1 MTPAALGRS
10 SRRLARAG
18 VFVYGACRHV
28 DARLRPLADVPAT
41 SLRRRDYLAHVA
53 ATMCSLHGV
62 RISVAGELPRVG
74 PAIMVA
80 NHVSYLD
87 PLLVMSVVPTLAIA
101 KHEVGAW
108 PILGEFA
115 RGLDL
120 LLVDRARAHSG
131 ARVLLRAKTLLER
144 GVSILVFPE
153 GTTTCG
159 EQVLPFKRG
168 MFGLAARLGLPVVP
182 IALRY
187 ADTRMAWVG
196 DASFLP
202 HYLATTTRERLEA
215 QLEFGAPMHA
225 HRGEAAEQ
233 FAARVREAM
242 CRRLCPR
249 TPRDRDHHVHV
260 HHPT

>member
-1 MTPAALGRS
+1 
-10 SRRLARAG
+10 
-18 VFVYGACRHV
+18 
-28 DARLRPLADVPAT
+28 
-41 SLRRRDYLAHVA
+41 
-53 ATMCSLHGV
+53 MCSLHGV
-62 RISVAGELPRVG
+62 RIAVAGEVPRVG
-74 PAIMVA
+74 PAILVA

-87 PLLVMSVVPTLAIA
+87 PLLIMSVIPTLAIA

-120 LLVDRARAHSG
+120 LLVDRSRAHSG

-168 MFGLAARLGLPVVP
+168 MFGLAARLGLPVIP

-202 HYLATTTRERLEA
+202 HYLATTTRDRLDAE
-215 QLEFGAPMHA
+215 LEFGAPMHA
-225 HRGEAAEQ
+225 QRGEAAEQ

-242 CRRLCPR
+242 HRRLCRPLR
-249 TPRDRDHHVHV
+249 HELDVPADV
-260 HHPT
+260 HHAT

>member
-18 VFVYGACRHV
+18 VFVAGACRHV
-28 DARLRPLADVPAT
+28 DTRLRPLADEPAT
-41 SLRRRDYLAHVA
+41 SLRRQGYLAHVA

-62 RISVAGELPRVG
+62 RIAIAGEVPRGG
-74 PAIMVA
+74 PVVLVA

-87 PLLVMSVVPTLAIA
+87 PLLIMSVIPTLAIA

-120 LLVDRARAHSG
+120 LLVDRSRAHSG

-144 GVSILVFPE
+144 GVSVLVFPE
-153 GTTTCG
+153 GTTSCG
-159 EQVLPFKRG
+159 AQLLPFKRG

-187 ADTRMAWVG
+187 PDTRMAWVG

-202 HYLATTTRERLEA
+202 HYLATTTRERLDAE
-215 QLEFGAPMHA
+215 LEFAAPMHA
-225 HRGEAAEQ
+225 EHGEAAEH
-233 FAARVREAM
+233 FAARVHATLHE
-242 CRRLCPR
+242 RL
-249 TPRDRDHHVHV
+249 HHHA
-260 HHPT
+260 T